1 MDKFMYIV
9 EFWSPYYE
17 YGDDAG
23 CGVINVIAKD
33 DEEVMSL
40 LAAEFGAWFWPEGLT
55 MECISNSDKFRLS
68 ESLDSRIVN
77 SFTT

>member
-1 MDKFMYIV
+1 MDKFMYII

-17 YGDDAG
+17 YGDEY

-40 LAAEFGAWFWPEGLT
+40 LSAEFGGTCEKEDLT
-55 MECISNSDKFRLS
+55 MEQISNSEKFRLA
-68 ESLDSRIVN
+68 EPLDSRIVV

>member
-1 MDKFMYIV
+1 MNKFMYIV

-40 LAAEFGAWFWPEGLT
+40 LSAEFGRTFWPEGLT
-55 MECISNSDKFRLS
+55 MEWISNSDRFLLA

-77 SFTT
+77 WFAA